1 MISRAFSWL
10 FNQPFDTYLKGNL
23 VFTSPLPGAVRLLL
37 FAAATLAVWFLY
49 RRATGKLSRRNRNLI
64 LGLRLALLVVLFFLL
79 GAPTLRV
86 QIPKAEANFTAVL
99 VDNSASMSLMDVETN
114 ASQKLARIDAA
125 KEVLFGSTNIKTGL
139 LGALADSSQLVT
151 YGFSDTSHRIY
162 RPQQLD
168 AKGGS
173 TNIFRSIRDMDAEL
187 QAVPLSAV
195 VLLTDGCRNSGG
207 STDDAAK
214 MLLARGVPIFVLGL
228 GNPQPP
234 ADLEVVQVLA
244 PSRVRRNSD
253 VELDITVRYT
263 GFIKP
268 FELQLK
274 RGDTIIQRRTIE
286 PQADTDLTRLRM
298 TFTPDHEGTA
308 TYRVEIPPGE
318 GEKYTQNN
326 SREFSIAI
334 QDDRLPVL
342 YIEGSPRQEYRYLR
356 RALFRDPDFR
366 LVGILR
372 LAPTKYFLQG
382 SNASEEYLKNG
393 FPTTAEQLFRYQA
406 VILGDIEADVF
417 TPEQMA
423 LLEQFVKTRGGGLLM
438 LGGVNSFGLGHYA
451 NTPVGRMLPVEI
463 TANDPPYSDEQF
475 QAKAV
480 ESQLSHPVMKLS
492 LDSLENAGIWNVAP
506 PLIGITPV
514 KGVKPG
520 ATVLLQREKNNQPVL
535 VVQSYGGG
543 RVAAFTS
550 GGSWFWQMS
559 LPASDEFHDK
569 FWKQLIRWLVVGV
582 KEQLTID
589 TDAEIYARHDPVTI
603 RATVLGKDLI
613 PLNVAKV
620 IATITDPVGNTQEL
634 PMDWIL
640 SEEGVYQARYIPD
653 QEGSYKLAVRV
664 EGWEIAAVEK
674 GFMVNPPVIE
684 FADAGLKKD
693 KLTQMAQTTHGEY
706 FAYGQA
712 QKMIETVQKRVRTA
726 AVENA
731 TPHDYPLWDMQAI
744 FALALG
750 LMGAEWLI
758 RRRIGLA

>member
-10 FNQPFDTYLKGNL
+10 FNQPFETYRKGKL
-23 VFTSPLPGAVRLLL
+23 VFTSSLPGELRLLL
-37 FAAATLAVWFLY
+37 FAAAALAVWFLY
-49 RRATGKLSRRNRNLI
+49 RRASGKLSRRNRNLI
-64 LGLRLALLVVLFFLL
+64 LGLRITLLVVLFFLL

-86 QIPKAEANFTAVL
+86 QTPRSDANFTAVL
-99 VDNSASMSLMDVETN
+99 VDNSASMSLADVQA
-114 ASQKLARIDAA
+114 ASGQKLARIDAA
-125 KEVLFGSTNIKTGL
+125 REVLFGNAPTNSGL
-139 LGALADSSQLVT
+139 IAALSENSQPVT
-151 YGFSDTSHRIY
+151 YGFSDTSHRVF

-173 TNIFRSIRDMDAEL
+173 TNIFRSVRDMDAEL

-195 VLLTDGCRNSGG
+195 ILLTDGCRNTGG
-207 STDDAAK
+207 STDDAAR
-214 MLLARGVPIFVLGL
+214 LLQARGVPLFVMGL
-228 GNPQPP
+228 GDPHPP

-263 GFIKP
+263 GFTKP
-268 FELQLK
+268 FELLLK
-274 RGDTIIQRRTIE
+274 RGDTLILKRTIE

-308 TYRVEIPPGE
+308 TYRLEIPPGE

-326 SREFSIAI
+326 SREFSISI

-342 YIEGSPRQEYRYLR
+342 YIEGSPRQEYRFLR

-366 LVGILR
+366 LVGMLR
-372 LAPTKYFLQG
+372 LAPNKFFLQG
-382 SNASEEYLKNG
+382 SNASEDYLKSG
-393 FPTTAEQLFRYQA
+393 FPTTAEQLYRYQA
-406 VILGDIEADVF
+406 VILGDIEANVF

-438 LGGVNSFGLGHYA
+438 LGGVNSFGRGHYA
-451 NTPVGRMLPVEI
+451 DTPVGRMLPVII
-463 TANDPPYSDEQF
+463 TAADPPYSDEQF

-480 ESQLSHPVMKLS
+480 ESQLSHPVMKLA

-520 ATVLLQREKNNQPVL
+520 ATVLLQRDKTNQPVL
-535 VVQSYGGG
+535 AVQNYGGG

-550 GGSWFWQMS
+550 GGSWFWRMS
-559 LPASDEFHDK
+559 LPASDEFHEK
-569 FWKQLIRWLVVGV
+569 FWKQLVRWLVVGV

-589 TDAEIYARHDPVTI
+589 TDAEIYARRDPVTV
-603 RATVLGKDLI
+603 RATVLGKDLT
-613 PLNVAKV
+613 PLNDARV
-620 IATITDPVGNTQEL
+620 ITTITDPVGNTQEL

-640 SEEGVYQARYIPD
+640 SEEGVYQARYIPE
-653 QEGSYKLAVRV
+653 QEGSYKLSVRV
-664 EGWEIAAVEK
+664 DGWDSKPVEK

-684 FADAGLKKD
+684 FADAGLKID
-693 KLTQMAQTTHGEY
+693 RLAQMAQTTHGEY
-706 FAYGQA
+706 FSYDQA
-712 QKMIETVQKRVRTA
+712 QQMIQAVQKRVRA
-726 AVENA
+726 AAIENA
-731 TPHDYPLWDMQAI
+731 APRDYPLWDMPAI